1 MTFCFIIS
9 AIIFTWQVNKYS
21 LAQRQ
26 EKLQE
31 TASTVSDMTDI
42 LFNNYSEHIRKFY
55 NLNMIQIA
63 EDSQTAIVVCDR
75 TGRILLYTD
84 KNEIF
89 NKKATYISFD
99 ALNTALSEGKYSGV
113 GTLGTVFLEPS
124 HIIGVSDYSSD
135 ILVFVAS
142 PAKATVSLTTNIMRT
157 FLVVITVTLIGM
169 LIMTY
174 FIAGRLTKPLKS
186 IASASKRFALGDFK
200 VRVIEDNN
208 CDEIDELAISF
219 NNMATD
225 LEVLEELSRSFVAN
239 VSHELKTPMTTIA
252 GFVDGI
258 IDGTI
263 PEANKDKY
271 LNVISDEVKR
281 LSRLVTKMLETAKI
295 GSGDMILSKTNFDFN
310 ELALRILLSFENKI
324 NEKNINID
332 IDFNENIT
340 VLADRDRIFQVLY
353 NLIDNAVKFVTED
366 GKLKISASSEAMLYR
381 FKIFNTA
388 DNIPEN
394 DINHIFDRFYKV
406 DRARS
411 KDKGGAGLG
420 LYITKSIINKHG
432 GTILVSNLDDGVE
445 FSFTIP
451 KIVNK

>member
-1 MTFCFIIS
+1 MTVCFIVS
-9 AIIFTWQVNKYS
+9 AVIFTWQVNRYS
-21 LAQRQ
+21 LAQKQ
-26 EKLQE
+26 EQLQE
-31 TASTVSDMTDI
+31 TALVVNSMTDI
-42 LFNNYSEHIRKFY
+42 LFNNYSEHLRKFY

-63 EDSQTAIVVCDR
+63 EDSQTAIIVCDS

-84 KNEIF
+84 KNKIF
-89 NKKATYISFD
+89 NEKAKYISFE
-99 ALNTALSEGKYSGV
+99 ALNTVLSEGKYSGV

-124 HIIGVSDYSSD
+124 HIIGVTDYNSET
-135 ILVFVAS
+135 LVFVAS
-142 PAKATVSLTTNIMRT
+142 PAKAAVSLTTNIMRT
-157 FLVVITVTLIGM
+157 FLIVITITLIVM

-174 FIAGRLTKPLKS
+174 FIAGKLTKSLKS
-186 IASASKRFALGDFK
+186 MASASKRFALGDFN
-200 VRVIEDNN
+200 VRVIEENN

-263 PEANKDKY
+263 PESGKDKY
-271 LNVISDEVKR
+271 LAIISDETKR

-295 GSGDMILSKTNFDFN
+295 GSGDIILTKTNFDFI
-310 ELALRILLSFENKI
+310 ELALQILLSFETTI
-324 NEKNINID
+324 NAKNINVD

-340 VLADRDRIFQVLY
+340 VFADRDRIFQVLY
-353 NLIDNAVKFVTED
+353 NLIDNAVKFASENGT
-366 GKLKISASSEAMLYR
+366 LRISASAENIFYK
-381 FKIFNTA
+381 FEIFNTSE
-388 DNIPEN
+388 NIPEN

-420 LYITKSIINKHG
+420 LYITKSIINKHS
-432 GTILVSNLDDGVE
+432 GTISVQNSCDGVI

-451 KIVNK
+451 KIINK